1 MKTKELIVAELLQ
14 SGHLKAE
21 DAAIL
26 LTPTYQYVYMD
37 RWPVINPYNP
47 FPLSPYYIS
56 CGNST
61 YNAGVANSTVTL
73 N

>member
-14 SGHLKAE
+14 AGHLKAE

-26 LTPTYQYVYMD
+26 LTPTYQYVYLKNP
-37 RWPVINPYNP
+37 RWIT
-47 FPLSPYYIS
+47 PYYPIQPYY
-56 CGNST
+56 GTTTTNT
-61 YNAGVANSTVTL
+61 TTL